1 MRWNNGVIHQKEHGR
16 WHRWTIQIHSGSLG
30 FGSSFI
36 HENSHLSE
44 FTPKLHTDPL
54 CMPPCRSI
62 ILCCSFLSTLSNS
75 SDAVIVLPHFAAPST
90 SSECMPNSPQQHG
103 LAQDGWVQLV
113 HNEPSKLSTC
123 FLMAWHSLFQPASE
137 ATKSYQVSGTLVDPI
152 LEQWQLRWEKQ
163 CDCLV
168 LMGLTTYLCIYEVD
182 VHSHTHIYILCVC
195 VMCKYR
201 HTCRYDNV

>member
-123 FLMAWHSLFQPASE
+123 FF
-137 ATKSYQVSGTLVDPI
+137 D
-152 LEQWQLRWEKQ
+152 
-163 CDCLV
+163 
-168 LMGLTTYLCIYEVD
+168 GLTFIVSTCLWSHQELPSIRHSGGSDSGAMTAAVRKTVRLPCAHGFDNILVYLRGRRPFT
-182 VHSHTHIYILCVC
+182 HTHIHIMCVC
-195 VMCKYR
+195 YVQIQTYMQ
-201 HTCRYDNV
+201 VW